1 MCHMLILQS
10 SYPSKPAPRRDR
22 RRGFLGNELTY
33 CREGAGDGCGAAG
46 VNGCG
51 DVRPEPVVVGGLIW
65 RVAVPVVA
73 GDALLFA
80 ELGLLFQP
88 AINRNAIS
96 ARTARPAIQPQVP
109 PTPSSRRSTGSLNRG
124 SVKRGSLM
132 AILLRF
138 QTGFSVSM
146 KQPTARCR
154 SSEKIQCSAM
164 QKRVN
169 SWFSA
174 GTC

>member
-1 MCHMLILQS
+1 M
-10 SYPSKPAPRRDR
+10 PRRDG
-22 RRGFLGNELTY
+22 RRGFLDNELTY
-33 CREGAGDGCGAAG
+33 CRDGAGDGCGAAG

-51 DVRPEPVVVGGLIW
+51 DVPPEPVVVGGLIW

-88 AINRNAIS
+88 AISRNAIR

-138 QTGFSVSM
+138 QTGFSVSVGNPRAAAAVP
-146 KQPTARCR
+146 KKSNTLRCKK
-154 SSEKIQCSAM
+154 E
-164 QKRVN
+164 
-169 SWFSA
+169 
-174 GTC
+174 